1 MIVDILTFFEVT
13 YCGALDVTS
22 SGIGGLTLH
31 FSASSTTVGTRA
43 FYYCS
48 NSSYRIIGSA
58 ERRCVASGHWTGVE
72 PLCEC

>member
-1 MIVDILTFFEVT
+1 MT
-13 YCGALDVTS
+13 YCGALDVSS
-22 SGIGGLTLH
+22 SGSGGLILH
-31 FSASSTTVGTRA
+31 FSESSTTVGTRA
-43 FYYCS
+43 FYSCS